1 MPYYFHLENPVYFW
15 KIFLK
20 ACKYILQTILMF
32 VQKADLYKKKL
43 ENFELKKMLKKFK
56 TIYKNG

>member
-1 MPYYFHLENPVYFW
+1 
-15 KIFLK
+15 
-20 ACKYILQTILMF
+20 MF